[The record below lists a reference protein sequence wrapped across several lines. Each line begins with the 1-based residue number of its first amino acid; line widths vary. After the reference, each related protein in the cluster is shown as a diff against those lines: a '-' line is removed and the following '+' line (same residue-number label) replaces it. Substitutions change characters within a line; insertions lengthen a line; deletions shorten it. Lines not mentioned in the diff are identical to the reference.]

1 MPQFTIKP
9 ATPAT
14 HKVSFI
20 HNSAIT
26 IGSIE
31 NMYALATNFSVGD
44 TIDSNTE
51 LSIIEGF
58 EGGNFIPEIIVN
70 YTEI

>member
-9 ATPAT
+9 ATLITP
-14 HKVSFI
+14 KVSFT
-20 HNSAIT
+20 HNTGIT
-26 IGSIE
+26 IDSIE
-31 NMYALATNFSVGD
+31 NIYALATNFSVGD
-44 TIDSNTE
+44 TIDANAELNT
-51 LSIIEGF
+51 IEGF